1 MAEFHE
7 GFTFEFDTAGPL
19 SIEGRP
25 ISVDAGASR
34 EARRVVAHRA
44 IESSP
49 ELAKRRETARDHARR
64 LGGAKK
70 DWNAWRRDEPAVHP
84 MLAFTDLSGFQ
95 VDEFDL
101 SYANLTQAS
110 LIGASMRG
118 ANLHQAILAKADLTR
133 ADLTGANLCRTDLY
147 ETTFT
152 NATLANV
159 NLQGAQLVRNEFS
172 GATITNCDVYG
183 LSAWDVRLDAV
194 STQQDLIVRYSPLDD
209 GEEQRLR
216 VNDLLMA
223 AFTYSAINNKN
234 LARLFNDAG
243 SKWVLLLGRF
253 SERKDFLQ
261 QLATALSPRFIPII
275 FDFPKPEQ
283 RDLIET
289 VLLLAG
295 MSAFVIAD
303 LTNAS
308 STPLEL
314 QAIVPQYA
322 VPIVPLVLGSG
333 SGLFSMFADL
343 RKFDWVLPPL
353 VYDTPE
359 NLFKGL
365 QKAIVEPATAKARS
379 LIDWKGRTLQTRHIH
394 EYL

>member
-1 MAEFHE
+1 MAEFHH
-7 GFTFEFDTAGPL
+7 GFTFEFDTVGPL

-25 ISVDAGASR
+25 FSVPAGSTR
-34 EARRVVAHRA
+34 DTRRAIAHRA
-44 IESSP
+44 IEGSP
-49 ELAKRRETARDHARR
+49 ELATRRDTARAHAQR
-64 LGGAKK
+64 LRGTRDA
-70 DWNAWRRDEPAVHP
+70 WNAWRRDEPAVRP
-84 MLAFTDLSGFQ
+84 MLTCTDLSGLSL
-95 VDEFDL
+95 DDFDL
-101 SYANLTQAS
+101 SYANLTQAT
-110 LIGASMRG
+110 LTGARLRG
-118 ANLHQAILAKADLTR
+118 ANLHQAILAKADLTG

-152 NATLANV
+152 NATLVDV
-159 NLQGAQLVRNEFS
+159 NLQGAQLVRNEFA
-172 GATITNCDVYG
+172 GATITNCDIYG
-183 LSAWDVRLDAV
+183 MSAWDVRLDAV
-194 STQQDLIVRYSPLDD
+194 TLQQDLLVRYRPLAD

-216 VNDLLMA
+216 VHDLLMA
-223 AFTYSAINNKN
+223 AFTYSAINNRN

-243 SKWVLLLGRF
+243 RTWVLLLGRF
-253 SERKDFLQ
+253 AERKDFLQ
-261 QLATALSPRFIPII
+261 QLAAALSPRFIPII
-275 FDFPKPEQ
+275 FDFPRPEQ

-322 VPIVPLVLGSG
+322 VPVVPVVLGS
-333 SGLFSMFADL
+333 SDGLFSMFADL

-359 NLFKGL
+359 NLVNGL
-365 QKAIVEPATAKARS
+365 EKAIVEPATAKARS
-379 LIDWKGRTLQTRHIH
+379 LIDWKARTLQTRHIRD
-394 EYL
+394 YL